1 MKLNTI
7 INRAIFIEMLPPFG
21 LNLFFFSFI
30 FLVTKIL
37 DITNMVVNYQV
48 NLGAF
53 LLLLLYS
60 MPFFLAFIT
69 PMSVMMAVLLTFLRM
84 SGDNE
89 IVALKASGMSL
100 HRFLV
105 PVCFF
110 CLLGWMLTTVITA
123 AALPWGNRSY
133 FNLSADL
140 AKKHIDAV
148 IKERTFIDNFDGLM
162 LYVSKIDMQDKR
174 LKDVFIEDQR
184 NRSMSN
190 IIVAPAGRL
199 IPDVEQQ
206 HIRLRLFNGS
216 INQVGL
222 KDQTAHIIAFETYEM
237 KLDLKQALSGNT
249 RDHKSIDEMTI
260 GELKRLLQT
269 APQSDK
275 SYYKAQMKYHE
286 KFALPFACFTLGLLA
301 IPLGMQSRRGKRSA
315 GAVIGIILFLTYY
328 MLLSVGWSFGESGTL
343 PPVVGMWAPNLLMG
357 AIGIGLYWRM
367 IKDQPVSFLE
377 KGSAIFRW
385 MLRRKRP

>member
-7 INRAIFIEMLPPFG
+7 ISRTVFVEMLPPFG

-69 PMSVMMAVLLTFLRM
+69 PMSVMMAILLTFLRM

-89 IVALKASGMSL
+89 IVALKACGMSL

-105 PVCFF
+105 PVGFF
-110 CLLGWMLTTVITA
+110 CLLGWMLTTVIAA

-133 FNLSADL
+133 FKLSADL

-162 LYVSKIDMQDKR
+162 LYVTKIDMQDKS

-222 KDQTAHIIAFETYEM
+222 SDQTAHIIAFETYEM
-237 KLDLKQALSGNT
+237 KLDLKQALSGKT
-249 RDHKSIDEMTI
+249 RDHKSIEEMTI
-260 GELKRLLQT
+260 WELKQLIQT

-275 SYYKAQMKYHE
+275 IYYKAQMKYHE

-315 GAVIGIILFLTYY
+315 GAIIGIILFLTYY

-343 PPVVGMWAPNLLMG
+343 PPVVGMWAPNMLMG

-367 IKDQPVSFLE
+367 IKDQPVSFLK
-377 KGSAIFRW
+377 KGSAIFRL
-385 MLRRKRP
+385 MLRRKRQ